1 MELSFRE
8 WLHEKERELQEYKQ
22 FMKMNEVFDYIS
34 DYKQVNPTEY
44 IKYRENSL
52 RLTDPYYL
60 SQDIDLEEKRKRE
73 HGPRVQYFMYSNF
86 LIYYG
91 KFKYSNKYEVHFLD
105 ITNPDPNILNGTS
118 NYSKA
123 FSAVMSVLKDKH
135 FDKNKYDNI
144 YIVNRNDKKINFY
157 EVIIK
162 TILKKYN
169 IQDWYVLN
177 DRRGLVISKNDKII
191 TERDELVDR
200 CLLSQE
206 DKELLDRLDANNGYI

>member
-8 WLHEKERELQEYKQ
+8 WLREKERELQEYKQ
-22 FMKMNEVFDYIS
+22 FAEMNEVFDYIS
-34 DYKQVNPTEY
+34 DYKQVTSKDY
-44 IKYRENSL
+44 INYRIKN
-52 RLTDPYYL
+52 LTKNDPYYL
-60 SQDIDLEEKRKRE
+60 TQCVSIEEKCKME
-73 HGPRVQYFMYSNF
+73 HGPRVQYYMYSNF

-105 ITNPDPNILNGTS
+105 ITNPDPNILDGTS
-118 NYSKA
+118 NYSKV

-135 FDKNKYDNI
+135 FDKNKNDNV
-144 YIVNRNDKKINFY
+144 YIVNSNDKKINFY

-162 TILKKYN
+162 NILKKYN
-169 IQDWYVLN
+169 INNWFVLK

-200 CLLSQE
+200 RLLSQE